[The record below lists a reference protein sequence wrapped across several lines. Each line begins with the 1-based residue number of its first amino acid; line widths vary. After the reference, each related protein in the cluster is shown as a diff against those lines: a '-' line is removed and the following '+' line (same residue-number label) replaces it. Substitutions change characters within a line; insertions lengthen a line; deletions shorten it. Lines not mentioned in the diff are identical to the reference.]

1 MKKQLLFA
9 AMLMLSAAPAVSVS
23 AAQPFAAA
31 AEEGQTLA
39 TQEQYDA
46 LQNSIYKLRQSIEA
60 MLKEINEKYA
70 DAEDTKNSLEF
81 NKNSLDDMAAEV
93 KGKFGAE
100 TLTVA
105 EVEKY
110 QATVAEMAEGLK
122 DAVKNAE
129 QEVYSFQVNTHYQ
142 DASMHKSECLGKVPE
157 NVQNYYAP
165 SFDDLDAE
173 MMQVYMPVMMGG
185 PIESAEK
192 AKEMCAQFDAIS
204 AKADSLVAASKKA
217 STLLDDITATLASLD
232 AEIAKIKKDFPEYDL
247 SAVNESAEYWKNLA
261 AEFAQAPAEGA
272 DLYTEKQIADFAVEF
287 GYFKENVSG
296 VYAQAQKD
304 EWMAQFNAKYYPAS
318 QEMDGLISQLNTEC
332 PTVKDKYFTKLDD
345 LNVEMTQMY
354 MKLYQEDLTQEQ
366 FNAMLARIDAILA
379 EGQKI
384 VDEAKEAEKVATGI
398 SGITVSEA
406 VKAGKVYSIDGK
418 RVSKSAK
425 GLVLVIINGKKVI
438 LK

>member
-46 LQNSIYKLRQSIEA
+46 LQKSISDLQQNIDA

-70 DAEDTKNSLEF
+70 DAEDTKGSLEF
-81 NKNSLDDMAAEV
+81 NKSSLSDMAAEV
-93 KGKFGAE
+93 KDKFAAG
-100 TLTVA
+100 TLTAA
-105 EVEKY
+105 EVESY
-110 QATVAEMAEGLK
+110 QAQVAEMAEGLK

-142 DASMHKSECLGKVPE
+142 NASMHKSECLGKVPE
-157 NVQNYYAP
+157 YVQNYYAP
-165 SFDDLDAE
+165 SFDDLDAD

-192 AKEMCAQFDAIS
+192 AKEMCNQLDAIS
-204 AKADSLVAASKKA
+204 AKADALLNSAVQAGALV
-217 STLLDDITATLASLD
+217 DDITETLASLD
-232 AEIAKIKKDFPEYDL
+232 EKLAKVKADFPEYDL
-247 SAVNESAEYWKNLA
+247 SMMQESAGYWKNFA
-261 AEFAQAPAEGA
+261 AEFAQAPAEGTA
-272 DLYTEKQIADFAVEF
+272 PYTEKQIADYAQNF
-287 GYFKENVSG
+287 GYFKESAAG
-296 VYAQAQKD
+296 VYAEAQKD
-304 EWMAQFNAKYYPAS
+304 EWMAQFNAKYTPAS
-318 QEMDGLISQLNTEC
+318 EKMNELVSILDAQC
-332 PTVKDKYFTKLDD
+332 PIVGSKYFTLLDD
-345 LNVEMTQMY
+345 LNVELNQMY
-354 MKLYQEDLTQEQ
+354 MSLYMGELTQET
-366 FNAMLARIDAILA
+366 FDKMMARIDVILA
-379 EGQKI
+379 EAQKI

-398 SGITVSEA
+398 SDITVNKT
-406 VKAGKVYSIDGK
+406 VKAGNVYSLDGK

-425 GLVLVIINGKKVI
+425 GLVIINGKKVV

>member
-9 AMLMLSAAPAVSVS
+9 AILMLSAAPAVSVS

-39 TQEQYDA
+39 TEEQYNA
-46 LQNSIYKLRQSIEA
+46 LQKSISDLQQNIDA

-70 DAEDTKNSLEF
+70 DAEDTKGSLEF
-81 NKNSLDDMAAEV
+81 NKSSLSDMAAEV
-93 KGKFGAE
+93 KDKFAAG
-100 TLTVA
+100 TLTAA
-105 EVEKY
+105 EVESY
-110 QATVAEMAEGLK
+110 QAQVAEMAEGLK

-142 DASMHKSECLGKVPE
+142 NASMHKSECLGQVPE

-165 SFDDLDAE
+165 AFEELDAD
-173 MMQVYMPVMMGG
+173 MMQVYMPIMMGS
-185 PIESAEK
+185 PIESAEQ
-192 AKEMCAQFDAIS
+192 AKEMCDQFDAVS
-204 AKADSLVAASKKA
+204 KKADALLAASKKA

-261 AEFAQAPAEGA
+261 AEFAQAPADPTA
-272 DLYTEKQIADFAVEF
+272 PYTESKIDGFVESF
-287 GYFKENVSG
+287 GYFKVNISDL
-296 VYAQAQKD
+296 YAQAQKD

-318 QEMDGLISQLNTEC
+318 QKMDELVSTLDTQC
-332 PTVKDKYFTKLDD
+332 PTVKDQFFTKLDD
-345 LNVEMTQMY
+345 LNVEMSQMF

-366 FNAMLARIDAILA
+366 FNAMLARIDAILVEA
-379 EGQKI
+379 QKI
-384 VDEAKEAEKVATGI
+384 VDEAIEAEKVATGI
-398 SGITVSEA
+398 SDITVNKA
-406 VKAGKVYSIDGK
+406 VKAGNVYSLDGK

-425 GLVLVIINGKKVI
+425 GLVIINGKKVV

>member
-39 TQEQYDA
+39 TAEEYAA
-46 LQNSIYKLRQSIEA
+46 LQKSIADLQQNIDG
-60 MLKEINEKYA
+60 MLNDINEKYA
-70 DAEDTKNSLEF
+70 DAEDTKNSLNY
-81 NKNSLDDMAAEV
+81 NKSSLEEMAAEV
-93 KGKFGAE
+93 KAKYDAK
-100 TLTVA
+100 TLTAA
-105 EVEKY
+105 EVDSY
-110 QATVAEMAEGLK
+110 QASVKEIAEGIK

-129 QEVYSFQVNTHYQ
+129 LEVYSFQVNTRYQ
-142 DASMHKSECLGKVPE
+142 NAAMHKSECLGQVPE

-165 SFDDLDAE
+165 AFDELDAD
-173 MMQVYMPVMMGG
+173 MMQVYMPFMMGS
-185 PIESAEK
+185 PIESAEQ
-192 AKEMCAQFDAIS
+192 AKEICDQFEAIS
-204 AKADSLVAASKKA
+204 KKADALLAASKKA

-261 AEFAQAPAEGA
+261 AEFAQAPADPTA
-272 DLYTEKQIADFAVEF
+272 PYTESKIDGFVENF
-287 GYFKENVSG
+287 GYFKANISDL
-296 VYAQAQKD
+296 YAQAQKD

-318 QEMDGLISQLNTEC
+318 QKMDEFISTLDTQC
-332 PTVKDKYFTKLDD
+332 PTVKDLFFTKLDD

-354 MKLYQEDLTQEQ
+354 TKLYMGELTQET
-366 FNAMLARIDAILA
+366 FDEMMARIDAILLEA
-379 EGQKI
+379 QNI
-384 VDEAKEAEKVATGI
+384 VKQALEAEKVATGI
-398 SGITVSEA
+398 SDITVNKA
-406 VKAGKVYSIDGK
+406 AKAGNVYSLDGK

-425 GLVLVIINGKKVI
+425 GLVIINGKKMV

>member
-46 LQNSIYKLRQSIEA
+46 LVKSIADVQQNING
-60 MLKEINEKYA
+60 MLKEINDKYP
-70 DAEDTKNSLEF
+70 DAEDTKYSLNF
-81 NKNSLDDMAAEV
+81 NKESLDKIADEAKAKFEAKTLTAAEV
-93 KGKFGAE
+93 DSYLASVKE
-100 TLTVA
+100 I
-105 EVEKY
+105 
-110 QATVAEMAEGLK
+110 AEGIK

-142 DASMHKSECLGKVPE
+142 NAAMHKSECLGQVPE

-165 SFDDLDAE
+165 AFDELDAE
-173 MMQVYMPVMMGG
+173 MVQVYMPFMMDSH
-185 PIESAEK
+185 IESAEQ
-192 AKEMCAQFDAIS
+192 AKKMCDQFDAIS
-204 AKADSLVAASKKA
+204 KKADALLAASKKA
-217 STLLDDITATLASLD
+217 STLVEDITATLASLD
-232 AEIAKIKKDFPEYDL
+232 AEIAKIKKDFPESDL

-261 AEFAQAPAEGA
+261 AEFAQAPADPTA
-272 DLYTEKQIADFAVEF
+272 PYTESKIDGFVESF
-287 GYFKENVSG
+287 GYFKVNISDL
-296 VYAQAQKD
+296 YAQAQKD

-354 MKLYQEDLTQEQ
+354 MKLYQDELTQEQ
-366 FNAMLARIDAILA
+366 FDAMLARIDAILA

-384 VDEAKEAEKVATGI
+384 VAEAKEAEKVATGI

-425 GLVLVIINGKKVI
+425 GLVIINGKKVI

>member
-9 AMLMLSAAPAVSVS
+9 AMLMLSAAPAISVS

-46 LQNSIYKLRQSIEA
+46 LQKSISDLQQNIDA

-70 DAEDTKNSLEF
+70 DAEDTKGSLEF
-81 NKNSLDDMAAEV
+81 NKSSLSDMAAEV
-93 KGKFGAE
+93 KDKFAAG
-100 TLTVA
+100 TLTAA
-105 EVEKY
+105 EVESY
-110 QATVAEMAEGLK
+110 QTQVAEMAEGLK

-142 DASMHKSECLGKVPE
+142 NASMHKSECLGKVPE

-204 AKADSLVAASKKA
+204 AKADSLVASAKLAGALVDS
-217 STLLDDITATLASLD
+217 ITATLDSLG
-232 AEIAKIKKDFPEYDL
+232 AEIAKVKKDFPEYDL
-247 SAVNESAEYWKNLA
+247 SMMQESSEYWKNFA
-261 AEFAQAPAEGA
+261 AVFAQAPAEGTA
-272 DLYTEKQIADFAVEF
+272 PYTEKQIAEYAENF
-287 GYFKENVSG
+287 GFFKQSALG
-296 VYAQAQKD
+296 VYAEAQKD
-304 EWMAQFNAKYYPAS
+304 EWTAQFNAKYYPAS
-318 QEMDGLISQLNTEC
+318 QKMDELVSTLDTQC
-332 PTVKDKYFTKLDD
+332 PTVKDQFFTKLDD
-345 LNVEMTQMY
+345 LNVEMTQMFT
-354 MKLYQEDLTQEQ
+354 KLYMGELTQESFDQ
-366 FNAMLARIDAILA
+366 MMARIDAILLEA
-379 EGQKI
+379 QNI
-384 VDEAKEAEKVATGI
+384 VDQALEAEKVATGI
-398 SGITVSEA
+398 SDITVNKA
-406 VKAGKVYSIDGK
+406 AKAGNVYSLDGK

-425 GLVLVIINGKKVI
+425 GLVIINGKKVV

>member
-1 MKKQLLFA
+1 
-9 AMLMLSAAPAVSVS
+9 MLSAAPAVSVS

-31 AEEGQTLA
+31 AEESQTLA
-39 TQEQYDA
+39 TEVQYNT
-46 LQNSIYKLRQSIEA
+46 LQDSIYKLRQSIEA

-93 KGKFGAE
+93 KDKFVAG
-100 TLTVA
+100 TLTAA
-105 EVEKY
+105 EVESY
-110 QATVAEMAEGLK
+110 QAQVAEMAEGLK
-122 DAVKNAE
+122 DAVKSAE
-129 QEVYSFQVNTHYQ
+129 QEIYSFQVNTHYQ
-142 DASMHKSECLGKVPE
+142 NASMHKSECLGQVPE

-192 AKEMCAQFDAIS
+192 AKEMCNQLDAIS
-204 AKADSLVAASKKA
+204 AKADTLLAASKKA

-261 AEFAQAPAEGA
+261 AEFAQAPADPTA
-272 DLYTEKQIADFAVEF
+272 PYTESKIDGFVESF
-287 GYFKENVSG
+287 GYFKVNISDL
-296 VYAQAQKD
+296 YAQAQKD

-318 QEMDGLISQLNTEC
+318 QKMDEYISTLDTQC
-332 PTVKDKYFTKLDD
+332 PTVKDQFFTKLDD
-345 LNVEMTQMY
+345 LNVEMSQMFT
-354 MKLYQEDLTQEQ
+354 KLYMGELTQES
-366 FNAMLARIDAILA
+366 FDEMMARIDAILLEA
-379 EGQKI
+379 KNI
-384 VDEAKEAEKVATGI
+384 VDQALEAEKVATGI
-398 SGITVSEA
+398 SDITVNKA
-406 VKAGKVYSIDGK
+406 VKAGNVYSLDGK

-425 GLVLVIINGKKVI
+425 GLVIINGKKVV

>member
-46 LQNSIYKLRQSIEA
+46 LVKSIADVQQNING
-60 MLKEINEKYA
+60 MLKEINDKYP
-70 DAEDTKNSLEF
+70 DAEDTKYSLNF
-81 NKNSLDDMAAEV
+81 NKESLDKIADEAKAKFEAKTLTAAEV
-93 KGKFGAE
+93 DSYLASVKE
-100 TLTVA
+100 I
-105 EVEKY
+105 
-110 QATVAEMAEGLK
+110 AEGIK

-142 DASMHKSECLGKVPE
+142 NAAMHKSECLGQVPE

-165 SFDDLDAE
+165 AFDELDAD
-173 MMQVYMPVMMGG
+173 MVQVYMPFMMDSH
-185 PIESAEK
+185 IESAEQ
-192 AKEMCAQFDAIS
+192 AKKMCDQFDAIS
-204 AKADSLVAASKKA
+204 KKADALLAASKKA
-217 STLLDDITATLASLD
+217 STLVEDITATLASLD

-261 AEFAQAPAEGA
+261 AEFAQAPADPTA
-272 DLYTEKQIADFAVEF
+272 PYTESKIDGFVESF
-287 GYFKENVSG
+287 GYFKVNISDL
-296 VYAQAQKD
+296 YAQAQKD

-354 MKLYQEDLTQEQ
+354 MKLYQDELTQEQ
-366 FNAMLARIDAILA
+366 FDAMLARIDAILA

-384 VDEAKEAEKVATGI
+384 VAEAKEAEKVATGI

-406 VKAGKVYSIDGK
+406 VKAAKVYSIDGK

-425 GLVLVIINGKKVI
+425 GLVIINGKKVI

>member
-1 MKKQLLFA
+1 
-9 AMLMLSAAPAVSVS
+9 MLMLSAAPAVSVS

-204 AKADSLVAASKKA
+204 AKADTLLAASKKA

-261 AEFAQAPAEGA
+261 AEFAQAPADPTA
-272 DLYTEKQIADFAVEF
+272 PYTESKIDGFVESF
-287 GYFKENVSG
+287 GYFKVNISDL
-296 VYAQAQKD
+296 YAQAQKD

-318 QEMDGLISQLNTEC
+318 QKMDELVSTLDTQC
-332 PTVKDKYFTKLDD
+332 PTVKDQFFTKLDD
-345 LNVEMTQMY
+345 LNVEMSQMF

-366 FNAMLARIDAILA
+366 FDKMMARIDAILLEA
-379 EGQKI
+379 QNI
-384 VDEAKEAEKVATGI
+384 VNQALEAEKVATGI
-398 SGITVSEA
+398 SDITVNKA
-406 VKAGKVYSIDGK
+406 AKAGNVYSLDGK

-425 GLVLVIINGKKVI
+425 GLVIINGKKVV

>member
-46 LQNSIYKLRQSIEA
+46 LQKSISDLQQNIDA
-60 MLKEINEKYA
+60 MLKEINEKYV

-81 NKNSLDDMAAEV
+81 NKSSLSDMAAEV
-93 KGKFGAE
+93 KEKFTAQ

-105 EVEKY
+105 EVEND
-110 QATVAEMAEGLK
+110 QAQVAEMAEGLK

-142 DASMHKSECLGKVPE
+142 NASMHKSECLGKVPE

-165 SFDDLDAE
+165 SFDDLDAD

-204 AKADSLVAASKKA
+204 AKADSLVASAKLAGALVDS
-217 STLLDDITATLASLD
+217 ITATLDSLG
-232 AEIAKIKKDFPEYDL
+232 AEIAKVKKDFPEYDL
-247 SAVNESAEYWKNLA
+247 SMMQESSEYWKNFA
-261 AEFAQAPAEGA
+261 AVFAQAPAEGTA
-272 DLYTEKQIADFAVEF
+272 PYTEKQIAEYAENF
-287 GYFKENVSG
+287 GYFKESALG
-296 VYAQAQKD
+296 VYAEAQKD
-304 EWMAQFNAKYYPAS
+304 EWTAQFNAKYTPAS
-318 QEMDGLISQLNTEC
+318 EKMNELLSTLDTQC
-332 PTVKDKYFTKLDD
+332 PTVGSKYFTQLDD
-345 LNVEMTQMY
+345 LNAELTQMY
-354 MKLYQEDLTQEQ
+354 MSLYMGELTQET
-366 FNAMLARIDAILA
+366 FDKMMARIDAILVEA
-379 EGQKI
+379 QKI
-384 VDEAKEAEKVATGI
+384 VDEAIEAEKVATGI
-398 SGITVSEA
+398 SDITVNKT
-406 VKAGKVYSIDGK
+406 VKAGNVYSLDGK

-425 GLVLVIINGKKVI
+425 GLVIINGKKMV

>member
-39 TQEQYDA
+39 AQEQYDA
-46 LQNSIYKLRQSIEA
+46 LQKSISDLQQNIDA
-60 MLKEINEKYA
+60 MLKDINEKYA
-70 DAEDTKNSLEF
+70 DAEDTKGSLEF
-81 NKNSLDDMAAEV
+81 NKSSLSDMAAEV
-93 KGKFGAE
+93 KDKFTAQ

-105 EVEKY
+105 EIESY
-110 QATVAEMAEGLK
+110 QATVTEMAEGLK

-142 DASMHKSECLGKVPE
+142 NASMHKSECLGKVPE

-165 SFDDLDAE
+165 SFDDLDAD

-204 AKADSLVAASKKA
+204 AKADSLVASAKLAGALVDS
-217 STLLDDITATLASLD
+217 ITATLDSLG
-232 AEIAKIKKDFPEYDL
+232 AEIAKVKKNFPEYDL
-247 SAVNESAEYWKNLA
+247 SMMQESSEYWKNFA
-261 AEFAQAPAEGA
+261 AVFAQAPAEGTA
-272 DLYTEKQIADFAVEF
+272 PYTEKQIAEYAENF
-287 GYFKENVSG
+287 GFFKQSALG
-296 VYAQAQKD
+296 VYAEAQKD
-304 EWMAQFNAKYYPAS
+304 EWTAQFNAKYTPAS
-318 QEMDGLISQLNTEC
+318 EKMNELLSTLDTQC
-332 PTVKDKYFTKLDD
+332 PTVGSKYFTQLDD
-345 LNVEMTQMY
+345 LNAELTQMY
-354 MKLYQEDLTQEQ
+354 MSLYMGELTQET
-366 FNAMLARIDAILA
+366 FDKMMARIDAILVEA
-379 EGQKI
+379 QKI
-384 VDEAKEAEKVATGI
+384 VDEALEAEKVATGI
-398 SGITVSEA
+398 SDITVNKA
-406 VKAGKVYSIDGK
+406 VKAGNVYSLDGK

-425 GLVLVIINGKKVI
+425 GLVIINGKKVV

>member
-1 MKKQLLFA
+1 MKRQLLFA

-46 LQNSIYKLRQSIEA
+46 LVKSIADVQQNIDG
-60 MLKEINEKYA
+60 MLKEINDKYP
-70 DAEDTKNSLEF
+70 DAEDTKYSLNF
-81 NKNSLDDMAAEV
+81 NKESLDKIADEAKAKFEAKTLTAAEV
-93 KGKFGAE
+93 DSYLASVKE
-100 TLTVA
+100 I
-105 EVEKY
+105 
-110 QATVAEMAEGLK
+110 AEGIK

-142 DASMHKSECLGKVPE
+142 NAAMHKSECLGQVPE

-165 SFDDLDAE
+165 AFDELDAD
-173 MMQVYMPVMMGG
+173 MVQVYMPFMMDSH
-185 PIESAEK
+185 IESAEQ
-192 AKEMCAQFDAIS
+192 AKKMCDQFDAIS
-204 AKADSLVAASKKA
+204 KKADVLLAASKKA
-217 STLLDDITATLASLD
+217 STLVEDITATLASLD

-247 SAVNESAEYWKNLA
+247 SAVNESAVYWKNLA
-261 AEFAQAPAEGA
+261 AEFAQAPADPTA
-272 DLYTEKQIADFAVEF
+272 PYTESKIDGFVESF
-287 GYFKENVSG
+287 GYFKVNISDL
-296 VYAQAQKD
+296 YAQAQKD

-318 QEMDGLISQLNTEC
+318 QKMDEYISTLDSEC
-332 PTVKDKYFTKLDD
+332 PTVKDEYLTKLDD
-345 LNVEMTQMY
+345 LNVEMSQMF
-354 MKLYQEDLTQEQ
+354 MKLYQEDLTQKQ

-425 GLVLVIINGKKVI
+425 GLVIINGKKVI

>member
-9 AMLMLSAAPAVSVS
+9 AMLMLSAAPAISVS

-39 TQEQYDA
+39 TEEQYDA

-60 MLKEINEKYA
+60 MLTEINEKYA
-70 DAEDTKNSLEF
+70 DAEDTKNSLEY
-81 NKNSLDDMAAEV
+81 NKESLDDMAAEV
-93 KGKFGAE
+93 KEKFSAQ

-105 EVEKY
+105 DVEKY
-110 QATVAEMAEGLK
+110 QAQVTEMAEGLK
-122 DAVKNAE
+122 DAVKSAE

-142 DASMHKSECLGKVPE
+142 NASMHKSECLGKVPE

-165 SFDDLDAE
+165 SFDDLDAD

-204 AKADSLVAASKKA
+204 AKADTLLAASKKA

-232 AEIAKIKKDFPEYDL
+232 ADMVKVKADFPEYDL
-247 SAVNESAEYWKNLA
+247 SMMQESAEYWKNFA
-261 AEFAQAPAEGA
+261 AEFAQAPAEGTA
-272 DLYTEKQIADFAVEF
+272 PYTEKQIAEYAENF
-287 GYFKENVSG
+287 GYFKESAAG
-296 VYAQAQKD
+296 VYAEAQKD

-318 QEMDGLISQLNTEC
+318 QKMDEFISTLDTQC
-332 PTVKDKYFTKLDD
+332 PTVKDQFFTKLDD
-345 LNVEMTQMY
+345 LNVEMSQMFT
-354 MKLYQEDLTQEQ
+354 KLYMGELTQES
-366 FNAMLARIDAILA
+366 FDEMMARIDAILLEA
-379 EGQKI
+379 KNI
-384 VDEAKEAEKVATGI
+384 VDQAIEAEKVATGI
-398 SGITVSEA
+398 SDITVNKT
-406 VKAGKVYSIDGK
+406 VKAGNVYSLDGK

-425 GLVLVIINGKKVI
+425 GLVIINGKKVV

>member
-9 AMLMLSAAPAVSVS
+9 AMLMLSAAPAISVS

-46 LQNSIYKLRQSIEA
+46 LQKSISDLQQNIDA

-70 DAEDTKNSLEF
+70 DAEDTKGSLEF
-81 NKNSLDDMAAEV
+81 NKTSLSDMAAEV
-93 KGKFGAE
+93 KDKFTAQ

-105 EVEKY
+105 EIESY
-110 QATVAEMAEGLK
+110 QATVTEMAEGLK

-142 DASMHKSECLGKVPE
+142 NASMHKSECLGKVPE

-204 AKADSLVAASKKA
+204 AKADSLVASAKLAGALVDS
-217 STLLDDITATLASLD
+217 ITATLDSLG
-232 AEIAKIKKDFPEYDL
+232 AEIAKVKKDFPEYDL
-247 SAVNESAEYWKNLA
+247 SMMQESSEYWKNFA
-261 AEFAQAPAEGA
+261 AVFAQAPAEGTA
-272 DLYTEKQIADFAVEF
+272 PYTEKQIAEYAENF
-287 GYFKENVSG
+287 GFFKQSALG
-296 VYAQAQKD
+296 VYAEAQKD
-304 EWMAQFNAKYYPAS
+304 EWTAQFNAKYYPAS
-318 QEMDGLISQLNTEC
+318 QKMDELVSTLDTQC
-332 PTVKDKYFTKLDD
+332 PTVKDQFFTKLDD
-345 LNVEMTQMY
+345 LNVEMTQMFT
-354 MKLYQEDLTQEQ
+354 KLYMGELTQESFDQ
-366 FNAMLARIDAILA
+366 MMARIDAILVEA
-379 EGQKI
+379 QKI
-384 VDEAKEAEKVATGI
+384 VDEAIEAEKVATGI
-398 SGITVSEA
+398 SDITVNKT
-406 VKAGKVYSIDGK
+406 VKAGNVYSLDGK

-425 GLVLVIINGKKVI
+425 GLVIINGKKVV

>member
-46 LQNSIYKLRQSIEA
+46 LVKSIADVQQNIDA
-60 MLKEINEKYA
+60 MLKEINDKYP
-70 DAEDTKNSLEF
+70 DAEDTKYSLNF
-81 NKNSLDDMAAEV
+81 NKESLDKIADEAKAKFDAKTLTAAEV
-93 KGKFGAE
+93 E
-100 TLTVA
+100 N
-105 EVEKY
+105 Y
-110 QATVAEMAEGLK
+110 QASVNEIADGLK
-122 DAVKNAE
+122 DAVKNAA
-129 QEVYSFQVNTHYQ
+129 QEVYSFQVNTSYQ
-142 DASMHKSECLGKVPE
+142 NAAMHKSECLGQVPE

-165 SFDDLDAE
+165 AFEELDAD
-173 MMQVYMPVMMGG
+173 MMQVYMPIMMGS
-185 PIESAEK
+185 PVESAEQ
-192 AKEMCAQFDAIS
+192 AKKMCDQFDAIS
-204 AKADSLVAASKKA
+204 KKADALLAASKKA

-261 AEFAQAPAEGA
+261 AEFAQAPADPTA
-272 DLYTEKQIADFAVEF
+272 PYTESKIDGFVENF
-287 GYFKENVSG
+287 GYFKANISDL
-296 VYAQAQKD
+296 YAQAQKD

-318 QEMDGLISQLNTEC
+318 QKMDEYVSTLDSEC
-332 PTVKDKYFTKLDD
+332 PTVKDKYFNKLDD
-345 LNVEMTQMY
+345 LNVELTQMY

-366 FNAMLARIDAILA
+366 FNTMMARIDEILREA
-379 EGQKI
+379 QKI
-384 VDEAKEAEKVATGI
+384 IDEAKEAEKVATGI
-398 SGITVSEA
+398 SNISVSEA

-418 RVSKSAK
+418 CVSKSVK
-425 GLVLVIINGKKVI
+425 GLVIINGKKVI

>member
-9 AMLMLSAAPAVSVS
+9 AMLMLSAAPVVSVS

-39 TQEQYDA
+39 TAEEYAA
-46 LQNSIYKLRQSIEA
+46 LQKSIADLQQNIA
-60 MLKEINEKYA
+60 GMLNDINEKYA
-70 DAEDTKNSLEF
+70 DAEDTKNSLNY
-81 NKNSLDDMAAEV
+81 NKSSLEEMAAEV
-93 KGKFGAE
+93 KAKYDAK
-100 TLTVA
+100 TLTAA
-105 EVEKY
+105 EVDSY
-110 QATVAEMAEGLK
+110 QASVKEIAEGIK

-129 QEVYSFQVNTHYQ
+129 LEVYSFQVNTHYQ
-142 DASMHKSECLGKVPE
+142 NAAMHKSECLGQVPE

-165 SFDDLDAE
+165 AFDELDAD
-173 MMQVYMPVMMGG
+173 MMQVYMPFMMGS
-185 PIESAEK
+185 PIESAEQ
-192 AKEMCAQFDAIS
+192 AKEICDQFEAIS
-204 AKADSLVAASKKA
+204 KKADALLAASKKA

-261 AEFAQAPAEGA
+261 AEFAQAPADPTA
-272 DLYTEKQIADFAVEF
+272 PYTESKIDGFVESF
-287 GYFKENVSG
+287 GYFKVNISDL
-296 VYAQAQKD
+296 YAQAQKD

-354 MKLYQEDLTQEQ
+354 MKLYQDELTQKQ
-366 FNAMLARIDAILA
+366 FDAMLARIDAILVEA
-379 EGQKI
+379 QKI

-425 GLVLVIINGKKVI
+425 GLVIINGKKVI

>member
-46 LQNSIYKLRQSIEA
+46 LQKSISDLQQNIDA

-70 DAEDTKNSLEF
+70 DAEDTKGSLEF
-81 NKNSLDDMAAEV
+81 NKSSLSDMAAEV
-93 KGKFGAE
+93 KDKFAAG
-100 TLTVA
+100 TLTAA
-105 EVEKY
+105 EVESY
-110 QATVAEMAEGLK
+110 QAQVAEMAEGLK

-142 DASMHKSECLGKVPE
+142 NASMHKSECLGKVPE

-204 AKADSLVAASKKA
+204 AKADTLLAASKKA

-232 AEIAKIKKDFPEYDL
+232 ADMVKVKADFPEYDL
-247 SAVNESAEYWKNLA
+247 SMMQESAEYWKNFA
-261 AEFAQAPAEGA
+261 AEFAQAPAEGTA
-272 DLYTEKQIADFAVEF
+272 PYTEKQIAEYAENF
-287 GYFKENVSG
+287 GYFKESAAG
-296 VYAQAQKD
+296 VYAEAQKD

-318 QEMDGLISQLNTEC
+318 QKMDEFISTLDTQC
-332 PTVKDKYFTKLDD
+332 PTVKDQFFTKLDD
-345 LNVEMTQMY
+345 LNVEMSQMY
-354 MKLYQEDLTQEQ
+354 TKLYMGELTQKSFDE
-366 FNAMLARIDAILA
+366 MMARIDAILVEA
-379 EGQKI
+379 QKI
-384 VDEAKEAEKVATGI
+384 VDEAIEAEKVATGI
-398 SGITVSEA
+398 SDITVNKT
-406 VKAGKVYSIDGK
+406 VKAGNVYSLDGK

-425 GLVLVIINGKKVI
+425 GLVIINGKKMV

>member
-46 LQNSIYKLRQSIEA
+46 LQKSISNLQQNIDA

-81 NKNSLDDMAAEV
+81 NKTSLSDMAAEV
-93 KGKFGAE
+93 KDKFAAG
-100 TLTVA
+100 TLTAA
-105 EVEKY
+105 EVESY
-110 QATVAEMAEGLK
+110 QAQVAEMAEGLK

-142 DASMHKSECLGKVPE
+142 NASMHKSECLGQVPE

-165 SFDDLDAE
+165 AFEELDAD
-173 MMQVYMPVMMGG
+173 MMQVYMPIMMGS
-185 PIESAEK
+185 PVESAEQ
-192 AKEMCAQFDAIS
+192 AKQMCDQFEAIS
-204 AKADSLVAASKKA
+204 KKADALLATAQKA
-217 STLLDDITATLASLD
+217 STLVNDITATLASLN
-232 AEIAKIKKDFPEYDL
+232 EEMAKVKTDFPEYDL
-247 SAVNESAEYWKNLA
+247 SMVNESAEYWKNLA
-261 AEFAQAPAEGA
+261 AEFAKAPADPA
-272 DLYTEKQIADFAVEF
+272 APYTEDKIDGFAQEF

-296 VYAQAQKD
+296 LYAQAQKD

-318 QEMDGLISQLNTEC
+318 QKMDEYVSTLDSEC
-332 PTVKDKYFTKLDD
+332 PTVKDKYFTQLDD
-345 LNVEMTQMY
+345 LNVELTQMY
-354 MKLYQEDLTQEQ
+354 MKLYQEELTQEQ
-366 FNAMLARIDAILA
+366 FNTMMARIDEILVEA
-379 EGQKI
+379 QKI
-384 VDEAKEAEKVATGI
+384 IDEAKEAEKVATGI

-425 GLVLVIINGKKVI
+425 GLVIINGKKVI

>member
-9 AMLMLSAAPAVSVS
+9 AMLMLSAAPAISVS

-39 TQEQYDA
+39 TQDQYDA
-46 LQNSIYKLRQSIEA
+46 LQRSIYDLQQSIDV

-81 NKNSLDDMAAEV
+81 NKTSLSDMAAEV
-93 KGKFGAE
+93 KDKFAAG

-105 EVEKY
+105 EVESY
-110 QATVAEMAEGLK
+110 QAQVAEIAEGLK
-122 DAVKNAE
+122 DAVKSAE

-142 DASMHKSECLGKVPE
+142 NASMHKSECLGKVPE

-204 AKADSLVAASKKA
+204 AKADSLVASAKLAGALVDS
-217 STLLDDITATLASLD
+217 ITATLDSLG
-232 AEIAKIKKDFPEYDL
+232 AEIAKVKKDFPEYDL
-247 SAVNESAEYWKNLA
+247 SMMQESSEYWKNFA
-261 AEFAQAPAEGA
+261 AVFAQAPAEGTA
-272 DLYTEKQIADFAVEF
+272 PYTEKQIAEYAENF
-287 GYFKENVSG
+287 GYFKESAAG
-296 VYAQAQKD
+296 VYAEAQKD

-318 QEMDGLISQLNTEC
+318 QKMDELVSTLDTQC
-332 PTVKDKYFTKLDD
+332 PTVKDQFFTKLDD
-345 LNVEMTQMY
+345 LNVEMTQMFT
-354 MKLYQEDLTQEQ
+354 KLYMGELTQESFDQ
-366 FNAMLARIDAILA
+366 MMARIDAILLEA
-379 EGQKI
+379 QNI
-384 VDEAKEAEKVATGI
+384 VDQAIEAEKVATGI
-398 SGITVSEA
+398 SDITVNKT
-406 VKAGKVYSIDGK
+406 VKAGNVYSLDGK

-425 GLVLVIINGKKVI
+425 GLVIINGKKVV

>member
-39 TQEQYDA
+39 TYGQYDA
-46 LQNSIYKLRQSIEA
+46 LQMSIYDLQQSIDA

-81 NKNSLDDMAAEV
+81 NKTSLSEMAAEV
-93 KGKFGAE
+93 KDKFAAG

-105 EVEKY
+105 EVESY
-110 QATVAEMAEGLK
+110 QAQVAEMTEGLK

-142 DASMHKSECLGKVPE
+142 NASMHKSECLGQVPE

-165 SFDDLDAE
+165 SFDELDAD
-173 MMQVYMPVMMGG
+173 MMQVYMPIMMGS

-192 AKEMCAQFDAIS
+192 AKEMCNQLDAIS
-204 AKADSLVAASKKA
+204 AKADTLLAASKKA

-232 AEIAKIKKDFPEYDL
+232 ADMVKVKADFPEYDL
-247 SAVNESAEYWKNLA
+247 SMMQESAEYWKNFA
-261 AEFAQAPAEGA
+261 AEFAQAPAEGTA
-272 DLYTEKQIADFAVEF
+272 PYTEKQIAEYAENF
-287 GYFKENVSG
+287 GYFKESAAG
-296 VYAQAQKD
+296 VYAEAQKD
-304 EWMAQFNAKYYPAS
+304 ECMAQFNAKYYPAS
-318 QEMDGLISQLNTEC
+318 QKMDELVSTLDTQC
-332 PTVKDKYFTKLDD
+332 PTVKDQFFTKLDD

-354 MKLYQEDLTQEQ
+354 MKLYMGELTQES
-366 FNAMLARIDAILA
+366 FDEMMARIDAILREA
-379 EGQKI
+379 QNI
-384 VDEAKEAEKVATGI
+384 VDQALEAEKVATGI
-398 SGITVSEA
+398 SDITVNKA
-406 VKAGKVYSIDGK
+406 AKAGNVYSLDGM

-425 GLVLVIINGKKVI
+425 GLVIINGKKVV

>member
-1 MKKQLLFA
+1 MKKQLLFV
-9 AMLMLSAAPAVSVS
+9 AMLLLSAAPAVSVS
-23 AAQPFAAA
+23 AAQPFAAT

-46 LQNSIYKLRQSIEA
+46 LVKSIADVQQSIDA
-60 MLKEINEKYA
+60 MLEEINKKYA

-81 NKNSLDDMAAEV
+81 NKSSLSDMAAEV
-93 KGKFGAE
+93 KDKFAAG
-100 TLTVA
+100 TLTAA
-105 EVEKY
+105 EVESY
-110 QATVAEMAEGLK
+110 QAQVAEIAEGLK
-122 DAVKNAE
+122 DAVQSAE

-142 DASMHKSECLGKVPE
+142 NASMHKSECLGQVPE

-165 SFDDLDAE
+165 SFDELDAD
-173 MMQVYMPVMMGG
+173 MMQIYMPIMMGS

-192 AKEMCAQFDAIS
+192 AKEMCDQIDAIS
-204 AKADSLVAASKKA
+204 AKADALLAASKKA
-217 STLLDDITATLASLD
+217 STLVEDITATLASLN
-232 AEIAKIKKDFPEYDL
+232 EEMEKVKKDFPEYDL

-261 AEFAQAPAEGA
+261 AEFAKAPADPA
-272 DLYTEKQIADFAVEF
+272 APYTEDKIDGFAQEF

-296 VYAQAQKD
+296 LYAQAQKD

-318 QEMDGLISQLNTEC
+318 QKMDEYVSTLDSEC
-332 PTVKDKYFTKLDD
+332 PTVKDKYFNKLDD
-345 LNVEMTQMY
+345 LNVELTQMY

-366 FNAMLARIDAILA
+366 FNTMMVRIDAILVEA
-379 EGQKI
+379 QKI
-384 VDEAKEAEKVATGI
+384 IDEAKEAEKVATGI
-398 SGITVSEA
+398 SNISVSEA

-425 GLVLVIINGKKVI
+425 GLVIINGKKVI

>member
-9 AMLMLSAAPAVSVS
+9 AMLMLSAAPAISVS

-39 TQEQYDA
+39 TEEQYNT
-46 LQNSIYKLRQSIEA
+46 LQDSIYKLRQSIEA

-93 KGKFGAE
+93 KGKFAAG
-100 TLTVA
+100 TLTAA
-105 EVEKY
+105 EVESY
-110 QATVAEMAEGLK
+110 QAQVAEMAEGLK

-142 DASMHKSECLGKVPE
+142 NASMHKSECLGKVPE

-204 AKADSLVAASKKA
+204 AKADSLVASAKLAGALVDS
-217 STLLDDITATLASLD
+217 ITATLDSLG
-232 AEIAKIKKDFPEYDL
+232 AEIAKVKKDFPEYDL
-247 SAVNESAEYWKNLA
+247 SMMQESSEYWKNFA
-261 AEFAQAPAEGA
+261 AVFAQAPAEGSA
-272 DLYTEKQIADFAVEF
+272 PYTEKQIAEYAESF
-287 GYFKENVSG
+287 GYFKESALG
-296 VYAQAQKD
+296 VYAEAQKD
-304 EWMAQFNAKYYPAS
+304 EWTAQFNAKYTHAS
-318 QEMDGLISQLNTEC
+318 EKMNELLSTLDTQC
-332 PTVKDKYFTKLDD
+332 PTVGSKYFTQLDD
-345 LNVEMTQMY
+345 LNAELTQMY
-354 MKLYQEDLTQEQ
+354 MSLYMGELTQET
-366 FNAMLARIDAILA
+366 FDKMMARIDAILVEA
-379 EGQKI
+379 QKI
-384 VDEAKEAEKVATGI
+384 VDEAIEAEKVATGI
-398 SGITVSEA
+398 SDITVNKT
-406 VKAGKVYSIDGK
+406 VKAGNVYSLDGK

-425 GLVLVIINGKKVI
+425 GLVIINGKKMV

>member
-9 AMLMLSAAPAVSVS
+9 AMLMLSAAPAISVS

-39 TQEQYDA
+39 TEEQYNT
-46 LQNSIYKLRQSIEA
+46 LQYSIYKLRQSIEA
-60 MLKEINEKYA
+60 MLTEINEKYA
-70 DAEDTKNSLEF
+70 DAEDTKNSLEY
-81 NKNSLDDMAAEV
+81 NKESLDDMAAEV
-93 KGKFGAE
+93 KEKFSAQ

-105 EVEKY
+105 DVEKY
-110 QATVAEMAEGLK
+110 QAQVTEMAEGLK
-122 DAVKNAE
+122 DAVKSAE

-142 DASMHKSECLGKVPE
+142 NASMHKSECLGKVPE

-165 SFDDLDAE
+165 SFDDLDAD

-204 AKADSLVAASKKA
+204 AKADTLLAASKKA

-232 AEIAKIKKDFPEYDL
+232 ADMVKVKADFPEYDL
-247 SAVNESAEYWKNLA
+247 SMMQESAEYWKNFA
-261 AEFAQAPAEGA
+261 AEFAQAPAEGTA
-272 DLYTEKQIADFAVEF
+272 PYTEKQIAEYAENF
-287 GYFKENVSG
+287 GYFKESAAG
-296 VYAQAQKD
+296 VYAEAQKD

-318 QEMDGLISQLNTEC
+318 QKMDEFISTLDTQC
-332 PTVKDKYFTKLDD
+332 PTVKDQFFTKLDD
-345 LNVEMTQMY
+345 LNVEMSQMFT
-354 MKLYQEDLTQEQ
+354 KLYMGELTQES
-366 FNAMLARIDAILA
+366 FDEMMARIDAILLEA
-379 EGQKI
+379 KNI
-384 VDEAKEAEKVATGI
+384 VDQAIEAEKVATGI
-398 SGITVSEA
+398 SDITVNKT
-406 VKAGKVYSIDGK
+406 VKAGNVYSLDGK

-425 GLVLVIINGKKVI
+425 GLVIINGKKVV

>member
-46 LQNSIYKLRQSIEA
+46 LQKSISDLQQNIDA

-70 DAEDTKNSLEF
+70 DAEDTKGSLEF
-81 NKNSLDDMAAEV
+81 NKSSLSDMAAEV
-93 KGKFGAE
+93 KDKFAAG
-100 TLTVA
+100 TLTAAV
-105 EVEKY
+105 VESY
-110 QATVAEMAEGLK
+110 QAQVAEMAEGLK

-142 DASMHKSECLGKVPE
+142 NASMHKSECLGKVPE

-165 SFDDLDAE
+165 SFDDLDAD

-204 AKADSLVAASKKA
+204 AKADALLNSAVQAGALV
-217 STLLDDITATLASLD
+217 DDITETLASLD
-232 AEIAKIKKDFPEYDL
+232 EKLAKVKADFPEYDL
-247 SAVNESAEYWKNLA
+247 SMMQESAGYWKNFA
-261 AEFAQAPAEGA
+261 AEFAQAPAEGTA
-272 DLYTEKQIADFAVEF
+272 PYTEKQIADYAQNF
-287 GYFKENVSG
+287 GYFKESAAG
-296 VYAQAQKD
+296 VYAEAQKD
-304 EWMAQFNAKYYPAS
+304 EWMAQFNAKYTPAS
-318 QEMDGLISQLNTEC
+318 EKMNELVSILDAQC
-332 PTVKDKYFTKLDD
+332 PIVGSKYFTLLDD
-345 LNVEMTQMY
+345 LNVELNQMY
-354 MKLYQEDLTQEQ
+354 MSLYMGELTQET
-366 FNAMLARIDAILA
+366 FDTMMARIDVILA
-379 EGQKI
+379 EAQKI

-398 SGITVSEA
+398 SDITVNKT
-406 VKAGKVYSIDGK
+406 VKAGNVYSLDGK

-425 GLVLVIINGKKVI
+425 GLVIINGKKVV

>member
-9 AMLMLSAAPAVSVS
+9 AMLMLSAAPAISVS

-39 TQEQYDA
+39 TEEQYNT
-46 LQNSIYKLRQSIEA
+46 LQKSISDLQQNIDA

-70 DAEDTKNSLEF
+70 DAEDTKGSLEF
-81 NKNSLDDMAAEV
+81 NKTSLSDMAAEV
-93 KGKFGAE
+93 KDKFTAQ

-105 EVEKY
+105 EIESY
-110 QATVAEMAEGLK
+110 QATVTEMAEGLK

-142 DASMHKSECLGKVPE
+142 NASMHKSECLGKVPE

-204 AKADSLVAASKKA
+204 AKADSLVASAKLAGALVDS
-217 STLLDDITATLASLD
+217 ITATLDSLG
-232 AEIAKIKKDFPEYDL
+232 AEIAKVKKDFPEYDL
-247 SAVNESAEYWKNLA
+247 SMMQESSEYWKNFA
-261 AEFAQAPAEGA
+261 AVFAQAPAEGTVP
-272 DLYTEKQIADFAVEF
+272 YTEKQIAEYAENF
-287 GYFKENVSG
+287 GFFKQSALG
-296 VYAQAQKD
+296 VYAEAQKD
-304 EWMAQFNAKYYPAS
+304 EWTAQFNAKYTPAS
-318 QEMDGLISQLNTEC
+318 EKMNELLSTLDTQC
-332 PTVKDKYFTKLDD
+332 PTVGSKYFTQLDD

-354 MKLYQEDLTQEQ
+354 MSLYMGELTQES
-366 FNAMLARIDAILA
+366 FDKMMARIDAILVEA
-379 EGQKI
+379 QKI
-384 VDEAKEAEKVATGI
+384 VDEAIEAEKVATGI
-398 SGITVSEA
+398 SDITVNKT
-406 VKAGKVYSIDGK
+406 VKAGNVYSLDGK

-425 GLVLVIINGKKVI
+425 GLVIINGKKVV

>member
-46 LQNSIYKLRQSIEA
+46 LQKSISDLQQNIDA

-70 DAEDTKNSLEF
+70 DAEDTKGSLEF
-81 NKNSLDDMAAEV
+81 NKSSLSDMAAEV
-93 KGKFGAE
+93 KDKFAAG
-100 TLTVA
+100 TLTAA
-105 EVEKY
+105 EVESY
-110 QATVAEMAEGLK
+110 QAQVAEMAEGLK

-142 DASMHKSECLGKVPE
+142 NASMHKSECLGKVPE

-192 AKEMCAQFDAIS
+192 AKEMCNQFDAIS
-204 AKADSLVAASKKA
+204 AKADTLLAASKKA

-232 AEIAKIKKDFPEYDL
+232 ADMVKVKADFPEYDL
-247 SAVNESAEYWKNLA
+247 SMMQESAEYWKNFA
-261 AEFAQAPAEGA
+261 AEFAQAPAEGTA
-272 DLYTEKQIADFAVEF
+272 PYTEKQIAEYAENF
-287 GYFKENVSG
+287 GYFKESAAG
-296 VYAQAQKD
+296 VYAEAQKD

-318 QEMDGLISQLNTEC
+318 QKMDEFISTLDTQC
-332 PTVKDKYFTKLDD
+332 PTVKDQFFTKLDD

-354 MKLYQEDLTQEQ
+354 TKLYMGELTQKSFDE
-366 FNAMLARIDAILA
+366 MMARIDAILLEA
-379 EGQKI
+379 QNI
-384 VDEAKEAEKVATGI
+384 VNQALEAEKVATGI
-398 SGITVSEA
+398 SDITVNKA
-406 VKAGKVYSIDGK
+406 AKAGNVYSLDGK

-425 GLVLVIINGKKVI
+425 GLVIINGKKVV

>member
-46 LQNSIYKLRQSIEA
+46 LQKSISDLQQNIDA

-70 DAEDTKNSLEF
+70 DAEDTKGSLEF
-81 NKNSLDDMAAEV
+81 NKSSLSDMAAEV
-93 KGKFGAE
+93 KDKFAAG
-100 TLTVA
+100 TLTAAV
-105 EVEKY
+105 VESY
-110 QATVAEMAEGLK
+110 QAQVAEMAEGLK

-142 DASMHKSECLGKVPE
+142 NASMHKSECLGKVPE

-192 AKEMCAQFDAIS
+192 AKEMCNQFDAIS
-204 AKADSLVAASKKA
+204 AKADALLNSAVQAGALV
-217 STLLDDITATLASLD
+217 DDITETLASLD
-232 AEIAKIKKDFPEYDL
+232 EKLAKVKADFPEYDL
-247 SAVNESAEYWKNLA
+247 SMMQESAGYWKNFA
-261 AEFAQAPAEGA
+261 AEFAQAPAEGTA
-272 DLYTEKQIADFAVEF
+272 PYTEKQIADYAQNF
-287 GYFKENVSG
+287 GYFKESAAG
-296 VYAQAQKD
+296 VYAEAQKD
-304 EWMAQFNAKYYPAS
+304 EWTAQFNAKYTPAS
-318 QEMDGLISQLNTEC
+318 EKMNELLSTLDTQC
-332 PTVKDKYFTKLDD
+332 PTVGSKYFTQLDD
-345 LNVEMTQMY
+345 LNVELTQMY
-354 MKLYQEDLTQEQ
+354 MVLYQGELTQET
-366 FNAMLARIDAILA
+366 FDKMMARIDAILVEA
-379 EGQKI
+379 QKI
-384 VDEAKEAEKVATGI
+384 VDEAIEAEKVATGI
-398 SGITVSEA
+398 SDITVNKA
-406 VKAGKVYSIDGK
+406 AKAGNVYSLDGK

-425 GLVLVIINGKKVI
+425 GLVIINGKKVV